1 MIETFMTLVG
11 FSSAIAFGFCTCPQI
26 IKAMRT
32 KKTSDISLLFVCMS
46 IYGNIAAFSYILYT
60 NLKANFYQWPQYLNY
75 SVALSFVIVLL
86 CLKLHYDK
94 KNK

>member
-1 MIETFMTLVG
+1 MIDIIITIVG
-11 FSSAIAFGFCTCPQI
+11 YIGAISFAFCSGPQV
-26 IKAMRT
+26 IKSYKTKRT
-32 KKTSDISLLFVCMS
+32 NDISLLFIILS
-46 IYGNIAAFSYILYT
+46 ITGNICSATYILYT

-86 CLKLHYDK
+86 CLKLHYDR